1 MDTPANTDAADR
13 AADLPAALI
22 SFNPYEARTA
32 AAIFERLFPADEHGP
47 GASEIGVVMYVDRA
61 LAGAYKDKAESYR
74 VGLATLDQI
83 ARQRWNMPFADAAAD
98 QQDSLLSELEQ
109 GTLPEFRV
117 PPPRDFFQM
126 LRLHLQEGL
135 FADPAYGGNRDK
147 QGWRLLGHPGF
158 WFENSAEEN
167 LAPEPAT
174 KGGVIQSLADVGY
187 SLDGGPREPVKI
199 PGYDPQRGG
208 EPPSGPADVVL
219 IGVGAAGAQAASI
232 LSRAGLRVVGL
243 EAGPWRT
250 SRDFVPDELGSS
262 YYCRGGMG
270 PKFLSETPRWRRN
283 EHEPTREATFTLGRM
298 MNGIGGSVIHW
309 GGALRRCHPHYFKYL
324 TYVRERWGEQA
335 LPEGNT
341 LVDWPISYDDLEPYY
356 TDVEYQ
362 IGVAGDGSKNPYVQ
376 CSKPLPM
383 PPLRPFTM
391 GETFRAATEG
401 MSLHP
406 YPTPVAVNS
415 VPYNGFPATSYCA
428 WSGGFGPFNDERWHP
443 GLTWVPQALATGN
456 FDLRTHCRVVRIL
469 TDSDGHA
476 SGVEYV
482 DANGNWQV
490 QQARTV
496 IVCSYTFEN
505 VRLLLLS
512 GDGRHPNG
520 LGNNSEQVGK
530 HLMTKLWS
538 DVSGFCPDTIF
549 NAHTG
554 PAAQMW
560 SLDDFIST
568 DFDSVAHG
576 FVGGAT
582 PNIENQRLPIQISRE
597 ALPPDIRRWG
607 KQYKDHLRGWQHM
620 TAVRLQPDS
629 LSYHSNYLDLD
640 PRYRDRSGLGLPVL
654 RITYDMQPN
663 EHRIADFME
672 AKAEEILRAMGA
684 TKTWRGQRFG
694 GVVSSHELGGCRM
707 GNDPATSVV
716 GPDLAVHDTPGLYVF
731 GTAVFPTCHGV
742 NPTLTMFALCQRA
755 AEQLVERL
763 RRESKAAVRLYK

>member
-1 MDTPANTDAADR
+1 MSDNDIR
-13 AADLPAALI
+13 ELVGDLPAALI
-22 SFNPYEARTA
+22 SLNPYEARTA
-32 AAIFERLFPADEHGP
+32 AAIFERLFPADEKGP
-47 GASEIGVVMYVDRA
+47 GATELGVLTYVDRA
-61 LAGAYKDKAESYR
+61 LAGAYRDKAETYR
-74 VGLATLDQI
+74 VGLATVDRI
-83 ARQRWNMPFADAAAD
+83 ARQRCGGAFADCSAEE
-98 QQDSLLSELEQ
+98 QDGFLAEMEQ
-109 GTLPEFRV
+109 GTLPNFRV
-117 PPPRDFFQM
+117 PSQRDFFAM

-147 QGWRLLGHPGF
+147 QGWKFLGHTGV

-167 LAPEPAT
+167 LATEPVT
-174 KGGVIQSLADVGY
+174 KGGRIQSLADVGY
-187 SLDGGPREPVKI
+187 SLDGGPREPIEI

-219 IGVGAAGAQAASI
+219 VGVGAAGAQAASI
-232 LSRAGLRVVGL
+232 LCRAGLRVVGL
-243 EAGPWRT
+243 EVGPWRT
-250 SRDFVPDELGSS
+250 KRDFMPDELGSA

-283 EHEPTREATFTLGRM
+283 ENEAGREATFTLGRM

-309 GGALRRCHPHYFKYL
+309 GAALRRCHPHHFKFL
-324 TYVRERWGEQA
+324 SHVRERWGEQV

-341 LVDWPISYDDLEPYY
+341 LVDWPLTYDDLEPYY

-362 IGVAGDGSKNPYVQ
+362 IGIAGVGESNPFVPR
-376 CSKPLPM
+376 SKPYPM
-383 PPLRPFTM
+383 PPVRPFRM
-391 GETFRAATEG
+391 GEIFRTATESMG
-401 MSLHP
+401 LHP

-415 VPYNGFPATSYCA
+415 IPYNGFPALTYCA

-443 GLTWVPQALATGN
+443 GLTWVPEALATGN
-456 FDLRTHCRVVRIL
+456 FDLRTHCRVVRVL
-469 TDSDGHA
+469 TDNDGHA

-496 IVCSYTFEN
+496 ILCSYTFEN
-505 VRLLLLS
+505 VRMLLLS
-512 GDGRHPNG
+512 GDGRHPDG
-520 LGNNSEQVGK
+520 LGNNTGQVGK

-538 DVSGFCPDTIF
+538 DVSGYFPDTIF

-560 SLDDFIST
+560 SLDDFISV

-576 FVGGAT
+576 FIGGAA

-597 ALPPDIRRWG
+597 AVPPDVRRWG
-607 KQYKDHLRGWQHM
+607 KEYKEHLRQWQHM
-620 TAVRLQPDS
+620 AAVRLQPDT
-629 LSYHSNYLDLD
+629 LSYHGNYLDLD
-640 PRYRDRSGLGLPVL
+640 PRHRDRSGLGLPVL
-654 RITYDMQPN
+654 RITYDMQAN
-663 EHRIADFME
+663 EHRMSDFME
-672 AKAEEILRAMGA
+672 KKAGEILRAMGA
-684 TKTWRGQRFG
+684 TKTWPGQRFG

-707 GNDPATSVV
+707 GEDPAGSVV
-716 GPDLAVHDTPGLYVF
+716 GADLGVHDTPGLYVF

-755 AEQLVERL
+755 AEQLAERL
-763 RRESKAAVRLYK
+763 RRGEA